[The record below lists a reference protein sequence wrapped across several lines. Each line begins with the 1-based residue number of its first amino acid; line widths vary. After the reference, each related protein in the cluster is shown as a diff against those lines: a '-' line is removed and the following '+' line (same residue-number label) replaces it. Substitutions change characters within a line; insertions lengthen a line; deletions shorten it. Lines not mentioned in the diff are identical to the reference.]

1 MEYRHTPVLLAE
13 VTQQLT
19 LHDGSIF
26 VDCTLGGAGHT
37 KRITQLVAPTGI
49 VVGIDQDD
57 AALTAAA
64 DTLRLGQQELP
75 TIVLLKGNFGDL
87 DEVLLEARIPY
98 ADAFLFDLG
107 VSSPQLDHVGRGF
120 TYQEDAPLDM
130 RMDSSS
136 TQPTAA
142 DIVNSYSEAELARI
156 LREYGE
162 ERWASRIAAF
172 IVAARGRHPL
182 TTTGELVEI
191 IKAAIPAA
199 ARREGGHPAKRTFQ
213 ALRIEVNRELEVLET
228 ALQAAVRWLAPG
240 GRICVIS
247 YHSLEDRIV
256 KQTFSGLSAG
266 CTCPPDIP
274 VCMCE
279 AQPVLRVVTRRPILP
294 TAQEIARNPRARSAR
309 LATKATM
316 APTDSTRTATITC
329 GMSAG
334 GRNVTPATASSGTD
348 AATAR

>member
-37 KRITQLVAPTGI
+37 KRIAQLVAPTGI
-49 VVGIDQDD
+49 VVGFDQDD
-57 AALTAAA
+57 AALAAAA
-64 DTLRLGQQELP
+64 DTLRLGQQEL
-75 TIVLLKGNFGDL
+75 TAIVLLKGNFGDL

-130 RMDSSS
+130 RMDPSS

-142 DIVNSYSEAELARI
+142 DIVNSYSETELARI

-172 IVAARGRHPL
+172 IVAARGRHRL
-182 TTTGELVEI
+182 TTTGEIVEI
-191 IKAAIPAA
+191 VKAAIPAA
-199 ARREGGHPAKRTFQ
+199 ARRTGGHPARRTFQ
-213 ALRIEVNRELEVLET
+213 ALRIEVNHELEVLERG
-228 ALQAAVRWLAPG
+228 LRSAVGWLGPK
-240 GRICVIS
+240 GRIAVIS

-256 KQTFSGLSAG
+256 RDVFAELSKG
-266 CTCPPDIP
+266 CICPPDLP
-274 VCMCE
+274 VCRCG
-279 AQPVLRVVTRRPILP
+279 QVPVVRSVTKRPIVP
-294 TAQEIARNPRARSAR
+294 TEAEIEANPRARSAR
-309 LATKATM
+309 LRVAE
-316 APTDSTRTATITC
+316 R
-329 GMSAG
+329 
-334 GRNVTPATASSGTD
+334 V
-348 AATAR
+348 

>member
-37 KRITQLVAPTGI
+37 KRIAQLVAPTGI

-75 TIVLLKGNFGDL
+75 TIVLLKGNFGNLDDL
-87 DEVLLEARIPY
+87 LLEARIPY
-98 ADAFLFDLG
+98 VDGFLFDLG

-120 TYQEDAPLDM
+120 TYQEDVPLDM
-130 RMDSSS
+130 RMDTSS

-142 DIVNSYSEAELARI
+142 DIVNTYSEAELARVI
-156 LREYGE
+156 REYGE

-172 IVAARGRHPL
+172 IVAARGAHPL
-182 TTTGELVEI
+182 TTTGELVDA
-191 IKAAIPAA
+191 IKAAIPAS
-199 ARREGGHPAKRTFQ
+199 ARRTGGHPARRTFQ
-213 ALRIEVNRELEVLET
+213 ALRIEVNQELEILERG
-228 ALQAAVRWLAPG
+228 LRSAVRWLAPG
-240 GRICVIS
+240 GRIAVIS

-256 KQTFSGLSAG
+256 RDVFAECAQG
-266 CTCPPDIP
+266 CVCPPDLP
-274 VCMCE
+274 VCRCGGE
-279 AQPVLRVVTRRPILP
+279 PVLRIITKRPVVP
-294 TAQEIARNPRARSAR
+294 AAEEIERNPRARSAR
-309 LATKATM
+309 LRVAE
-316 APTDSTRTATITC
+316 R
-329 GMSAG
+329 
-334 GRNVTPATASSGTD
+334 V
-348 AATAR
+348 

>member
-37 KRITQLVAPTGI
+37 KRISQLVAPTGI

-64 DTLRLGQQELP
+64 DTLRLGQQEFP
-75 TIVLLKGNFGDL
+75 TTMLLKGNFGNL

-107 VSSPQLDHVGRGF
+107 VSSPQLDHVDRGF

-130 RMDSSS
+130 RMNASSS
-136 TQPTAA
+136 QPTAA
-142 DIVNSYSEAELARI
+142 DIVNSYSETELARI

-172 IVAARGRHPL
+172 IVAARGQHRL
-182 TTTGELVEI
+182 STTGEIVEI
-191 IKAAIPAA
+191 VKAAIPAA
-199 ARREGGHPAKRTFQ
+199 ARRTGGHPARRTFQ
-213 ALRIEVNRELEVLET
+213 ALRIEVNRELEVLEQG
-228 ALQAAVRWLAPG
+228 LRSAVRWLAPG
-240 GRICVIS
+240 GRIAVIS

-256 KQTFSGLSAG
+256 RDVFAELAQG
-266 CTCPPDIP
+266 CVCPPDLPI
-274 VCMCE
+274 CRCGG
-279 AQPVLRVVTRRPILP
+279 QPVVRIVTKRPVVP
-294 TAQEIARNPRARSAR
+294 TDEEIEANPRSRSAR
-309 LATKATM
+309 LRVAE
-316 APTDSTRTATITC
+316 R
-329 GMSAG
+329 
-334 GRNVTPATASSGTD
+334 V
-348 AATAR
+348 

>member
-64 DTLRLGQQELP
+64 DTLRLGQQELA
-75 TIVLLKGNFGDL
+75 TTVLLKGNFGNL

-130 RMDSSS
+130 RMDPSSS
-136 TQPTAA
+136 QPTAA

-156 LREYGE
+156 IREYGE

-172 IVAARGRHPL
+172 IVAARGQHRL
-182 TTTGELVEI
+182 TSTGEIVEI
-191 IKAAIPAA
+191 VKAAIPAA
-199 ARREGGHPAKRTFQ
+199 ARKSGGHPARRTFQ
-213 ALRIEVNRELEVLET
+213 ALRIEVNRELEVLEEG
-228 ALQAAVRWLAPG
+228 LRAAVRWLAPG
-240 GRICVIS
+240 GRIAVIS
-247 YHSLEDRIV
+247 YHSLEDAIV
-256 KQTFSGLSAG
+256 RDVFSELAKG
-266 CTCPPDIP
+266 CICPPDLP
-274 VCMCE
+274 VCRCGRE
-279 AQPVLRVVTRRPILP
+279 PVLRIVTRRPIVP
-294 TAQEIARNPRARSAR
+294 TDEEIAQNPRARSAR
-309 LATKATM
+309 LRVAE
-316 APTDSTRTATITC
+316 R
-329 GMSAG
+329 
-334 GRNVTPATASSGTD
+334 V
-348 AATAR
+348 

>member
-1 MEYRHTPVLLAE
+1 
-13 VTQQLT
+13 
-19 LHDGSIF
+19 
-26 VDCTLGGAGHT
+26 
-37 KRITQLVAPTGI
+37 

-57 AALTAAA
+57 AALAAAA

-130 RMDSSS
+130 RMDPSS

-142 DIVNSYSEAELARI
+142 DIVNSYSETELARV

-172 IVAARGRHPL
+172 IVAARGRHRL
-182 TTTGELVEI
+182 TTTGEIVEI
-191 IKAAIPAA
+191 VKAAIPAA
-199 ARREGGHPAKRTFQ
+199 ARRTGGHPARRTFQ
-213 ALRIEVNRELEVLET
+213 ALRIEVNHELEVLERG
-228 ALQAAVRWLAPG
+228 LRSAVGWLGPK
-240 GRICVIS
+240 GRIAVIS

-256 KQTFSGLSAG
+256 RDVFAELSKG
-266 CTCPPDIP
+266 CICPPDLP
-274 VCMCE
+274 VCRCG
-279 AQPVLRVVTRRPILP
+279 QVPVVRSVTKRPIVP
-294 TAQEIARNPRARSAR
+294 TEAEIEANPRARSAR
-309 LATKATM
+309 LRVAE
-316 APTDSTRTATITC
+316 R
-329 GMSAG
+329 
-334 GRNVTPATASSGTD
+334 V
-348 AATAR
+348 